1 MYKLCAEVKVTSI
14 ILSVMT
20 ARSAPAFCHSC
31 FFPGQGR
38 VDLRYGSHSFCLYVH
53 LYEYSALM
61 SKVLRDLKHLEGFFS
76 SHHSHCHYHAE
87 QESTYLC
94 MYLWRI
100 AQLCRSPPTHPEG
113 HSKSWEWQSPQQD
126 LLCWYI
132 QAWCNPSCPL
142 CFERIGQFSCP
153 PSHRAAHS
161 GYSFIYYLKA
171 NYVLNF
177 YVVQGWFPFRL
188 WVFCTNIHNA

>member
-113 HSKSWEWQSPQQD
+113 HSKSWEWQSFFCCVDTYRPD
-126 LLCWYI
+126 VTLL
-132 QAWCNPSCPL
+132 AL
-142 CFERIGQFSCP
+142 CVLKGLVSFPALLAIGQPTVATLLS
-153 PSHRAAHS
+153 
-161 GYSFIYYLKA
+161 I
-171 NYVLNF
+171 
-177 YVVQGWFPFRL
+177 
-188 WVFCTNIHNA
+188 T